1 MPLFNLFKAK
11 SADPAPNQASFTQPA
26 SKSGLV
32 VASELDKALEECKAT
47 VARIAKECRAKNRR
61 FRDIEF
67 DLEND
72 KYACLNGLNFLADE
86 SYSPSDTRR
95 AGQIFDNP
103 QFFVDG
109 ANSNDIM
116 QGQVGDCWFLSALA
130 TMATAEGLVEKFC
143 VARDDEIGVYGFI
156 FFKDDHWVSVIID
169 DLLYTAIP
177 KYEEL
182 NFSEKA
188 LYHNDKELYNKA
200 ARKGSQTLYFA
211 KSGTDGETWVP
222 LIEKAYAKLHG
233 DYASL
238 SGGYAC
244 EAIEDLTGG
253 VSSFIQSKDI
263 FDIDKFWTEEL
274 MKANKDRLFGC
285 YFGPLDSTRSGDP
298 SAKIFGLIGNH
309 AYSVL
314 RAVEAKGKRF
324 VVIRNPWGNSE
335 WTGPWSDGSKE
346 WTAEWLDILPTL
358 GHVFGDDGE
367 FVMEYSDF
375 LDCWDQIDRTL
386 LFDSNWITSSH
397 WLRVS
402 ARALP
407 SAWTYGDVCFT
418 ITIPKPSFT
427 IIVLSQLDSRY
438 FKDISGR
445 SYWTFDFLLFKR
457 GQSEPVATSSQPR
470 FYSRSVNLE
479 LDLEAG
485 DYVVHVRLDRMV
497 RADRPKNYFDD
508 NSGNWDQRKLSR
520 VLTMRAQSQSIASN
534 FKAETQSKNLIIP
547 VEAVAGLNFADMEKA
562 AIEKAEAQKK
572 EAEAAALLANPPKVV
587 TTTTTTTT
595 TVTTIAADGTKTV
608 IMNDVTSEK
617 PVENAAPAPSETTP
631 VPAADSIPTTESAAT
646 AEVKA
651 ADPTLAVA
659 SPFPPAAPTPE
670 PDISEDDIIFMGL
683 RVYTDKEGGPA
694 TIGGQLRHEMEAAF
708 ANLGVKAK

>member
-11 SADPAPNQASFTQPA
+11 SADPAPNQASFSQPA
-26 SKSGLV
+26 GSSGLL
-32 VASELDKALEECKAT
+32 VASELDKALEECKTT
-47 VARIAKECRAKNRR
+47 VARTAKECRANNRK

-67 DLEND
+67 DIEND
-72 KYACLNGLNFLADE
+72 AYATLNGLSAIHGETYN
-86 SYSPSDTRR
+86 PSDVRR
-95 AGQIFDNP
+95 VSQIFDTP
-103 QFFVDG
+103 QFFIDG
-109 ANSNDIM
+109 ANGNDII
-116 QGQVGDCWFLSALA
+116 QGALGDCWFLSALA
-130 TMATAEGLVEKFC
+130 TMSTAEGLIEK
-143 VARDDEIGVYGFI
+143 RDEEIGVYGFI
-156 FFKDDHWVSVIID
+156 FFKDDHWVPVIID

-177 KYEEL
+177 KYEEF
-182 NFSEKA
+182 NSSEKA

-222 LIEKAYAKLHG
+222 LIEKVSPRPFAPPFSLTIIFEAYAKLHG

-253 VSSFIQSKDI
+253 VSSYILSKDI
-263 FDIDKFWTEEL
+263 LDIDKFWTEEF

-285 YFGPLDSTRSGDP
+285 YFQGLDSTRSGDP
-298 SAKIFGLIGNH
+298 QAKIFGLIGNH

-314 RAVEAKGKRF
+314 RA
-324 VVIRNPWGNSE
+324 SE

-346 WTAEWLDILPTL
+346 WNAEWLEILPIL

-375 LDCWDQIDRTL
+375 LDCWDKIDRVSAMLLAISHLRSQHPSQTL

-402 ARALP
+402 ARSLP

-418 ITIPKPSFT
+418 VTIPKPSFT

-438 FKDISGR
+438 FNDISGR
-445 SYWTFDFLLFKR
+445 SYWHFDFLLFKW
-457 GQSEPVATSSQPR
+457 GQTEPVANSSHPR
-470 FYSRSVNLE
+470 FDSRSVKLE

-485 DYVVHVRLDRMV
+485 DYIIHVRLDRMI
-497 RADRPKNYFDD
+497 RADREKVSVSIFVLHLLLNFGFLRRTIEKK
-508 NSGNWDQRKLSR
+508 SAEWDQRKLSR

-534 FKAETQSKNLIIP
+534 FKAESQSKNLTIP
-547 VEAVAGLNFADMEKA
+547 VEALAGLNFADMEKK

-572 EAEAAALLANPPKVV
+572 EAEAAGLLNPPMV

-595 TVTTIAADGTKTV
+595 TVTTVKKVSTSDAVAPTDSPAAADTTKV
-608 IMNDVTSEK
+608 ADNS
-617 PVENAAPAPSETTP
+617 TP
-631 VPAADSIPTTESAAT
+631 VASTVTT
-646 AEVKA
+646 AEAK
-651 ADPTLAVA
+651 
-659 SPFPPAAPTPE
+659 PE
-670 PDISEDDIIFMGL
+670 PEDDNTIFMGL
-683 RVYTDKEGGPA
+683 RVYTHKDGGAA
-694 TIGGQLRHEMEAAF
+694 TIGGQLRHEMEATF
-708 ANLGVKAK
+708 ANLGGKAT